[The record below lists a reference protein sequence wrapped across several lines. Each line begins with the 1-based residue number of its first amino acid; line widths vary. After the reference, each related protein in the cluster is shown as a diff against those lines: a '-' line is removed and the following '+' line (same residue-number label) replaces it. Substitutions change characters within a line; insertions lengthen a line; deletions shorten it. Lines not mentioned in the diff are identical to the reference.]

1 MNTLDLLA
9 GPYVGPLLLLFGAY
23 LVTIF
28 VFAAAYWIVYLRDRS
43 AFWFNAD
50 VLEKQERFLLRQAEQ
65 QISEL
70 SSWLYDLRLLSKLL
84 QNNTVELTHSEK
96 SYESRAE
103 LRFSEIRYIFRA
115 VFDPPSDQVPGM
127 SHYDVGI
134 EKGSVLTWMAI
145 PHDTGNVPVD
155 SDECRDLVRQI
166 LKYLNR
172 KVGELEREVE
182 KIRTKTATLFT
193 YIDFLYFSLISQ
205 TTVGYGDILPN
216 SRSIRVMVAAQI
228 IIAYLFLIVVINLI
242 LTSGM

>member
-1 MNTLDLLA
+1 MNTMNLLS

-28 VFAAAYWIVYLRDRS
+28 VFAAAYWIIYLRDRS

-50 VLEKQERFLLRQAEQ
+50 VLEKQERSLLRQAEQ

-70 SSWLYDLRLLSKLL
+70 SCWVYDLGLLSKLL
-84 QNNTVELTHSEK
+84 QENTLELTHSES
-96 SYESRAE
+96 SYERRAE
-103 LRFSEIRYIFRA
+103 LQLSEYRYIFRSE
-115 VFDPPSDQVPGM
+115 FDPPADNVPGM
-127 SHYDVGI
+127 WHYAVGI

-145 PHDTGNVPVD
+145 PHNIGSVPVD
-155 SDECRDLVRQI
+155 SDECRGLVGRV
-166 LKYLNR
+166 LKHLNT
-172 KVGELEREVE
+172 KVGERLLEVE
-182 KIRTKTATLFT
+182 KIRTKTAALFN

-216 SRSIRVMVAAQI
+216 SRTIRVMVAAQI

-242 LTSGM
+242 LTSGA